1 MSKREE
7 SGRERSNDVRHRE
20 SYEKD
25 LGGVDNPS
33 EEERERERG
42 NDVRHRASHEA
53 DLGGVDHPP
62 EEGLAG
68 VAAHPSVVEVGNGH
82 IPAHWAICK

>member
-1 MSKREE
+1 MMKDT
-7 SGRERSNDVRHRE
+7 ERAMRRTLEVLTTLL
-20 SYEKD
+20 KK
-25 LGGVDNPS
+25 
-33 EEERERERG
+33 RERERG

-53 DLGGVDHPP
+53 DLGGVDNPS

>member
-1 MSKREE
+1 MSKRDE

-33 EEERERERG
+33 EEERERERQ
-42 NDVRHRASHEA
+42 
-53 DLGGVDHPP
+53 
-62 EEGLAG
+62 
-68 VAAHPSVVEVGNGH
+68 
-82 IPAHWAICK
+82 